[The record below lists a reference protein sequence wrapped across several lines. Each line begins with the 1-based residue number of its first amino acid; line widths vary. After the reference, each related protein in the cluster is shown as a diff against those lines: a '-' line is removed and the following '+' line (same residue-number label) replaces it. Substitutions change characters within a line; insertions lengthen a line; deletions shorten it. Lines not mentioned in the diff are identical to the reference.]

1 MSDSSTLEGFDWLS
15 YWLVELNRMA
25 KEAPVNEDWL
35 LAAIELRRLMMETLR
50 SQLYMSPA
58 PPMLKG
64 SFTDPHH
71 PHPHCTGVGSDDGGE
86 AADRQ
91 FGRDEASEAD
101 RRWKM
106 GIK

>member
-1 MSDSSTLEGFDWLS
+1 MSDPSTLLGFHWLS
-15 YWLVELNRMA
+15 YWLIHT
-25 KEAPVNEDWL
+25 EAG
-35 LAAIELRRLMMETLR
+35 
-50 SQLYMSPA
+50 SPA
-58 PPMLKG
+58 SCEVTRLLMERAIGQLRCSGGRWKAG

-71 PHPHCTGVGSDDGGE
+71 PHPHCTGAGSDDGGE

-91 FGRDEASEAD
+91 FGRDEAREAD